1 MIYTLSARLVASLTS
16 REGTSEIV
24 DVIVES
30 GTQLTDD
37 AYVQDT
43 NDVAPELVESSV
55 SS

>member
-1 MIYTLSARLVASLTS
+1 MDLAPIVDEGHAFY
-16 REGTSEIV
+16 EGTSEIV

-37 AYVQDT
+37 AHVQDT